1 MASAARPVYV
11 TLTGQVTVVVE
22 PALPIVKVLLSLLP
36 VWFASPAKLALAVAV
51 PAFVL
56 LE

>member
-1 MASAARPVYV
+1 LS
-11 TLTGQVTVVVE
+11 
-22 PALPIVKVLLSLLP
+22 IVKVVESLLP
-36 VWFASPAKLALAVAV
+36 VWFASPAKVAFAEAV